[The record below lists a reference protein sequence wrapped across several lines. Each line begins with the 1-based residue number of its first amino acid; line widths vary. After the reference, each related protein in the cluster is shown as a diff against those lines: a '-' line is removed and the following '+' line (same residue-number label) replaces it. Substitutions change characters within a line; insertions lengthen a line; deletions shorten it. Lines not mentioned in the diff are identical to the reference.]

1 MNVLLEPMTF
11 DHEQLISNAEG
22 HARLLEDPDFRTV
35 WAENA
40 LARSIGLSIGAYRQR
55 HGLTQT
61 ELGARVGMSQSQV
74 ARLERMDHTPSFETL
89 LRLADALGLKIE
101 IAIEPRRS
109 LPRVASTVVQNGL
122 RDTTDQVVISVRE
135 YGTKQAPP
143 APAH

>member
-1 MNVLLEPMTF
+1 MDVLLEPMTF

-22 HARLLEDPDFRTV
+22 HARLLEDPGFRTV

-101 IAIEPRRS
+101 ITIEPRRS

-135 YGTKQAPP
+135 A
-143 APAH
+143 